1 MIITN
6 QVQKCVVLF
15 DINLFLTYQNDPFF
29 QEEEHNKSK
38 AELTE
43 KNDSVEASLKILDA
57 KLADVEEKK
66 NNLEIKNSLKVKTM
80 PCPFKSL
87 KGF

>member
-1 MIITN
+1 M
-6 QVQKCVVLF
+6 VLF
-15 DINLFLTYQNDPFF
+15 EINLFLTYQNDPFL

-38 AELTE
+38 AELTK

-66 NNLEIKNSLKVKTM
+66 NNLEIKNSLKVSQCLV
-80 PCPFKSL
+80 PLNHL
-87 KGF
+87 KAFNRGSA